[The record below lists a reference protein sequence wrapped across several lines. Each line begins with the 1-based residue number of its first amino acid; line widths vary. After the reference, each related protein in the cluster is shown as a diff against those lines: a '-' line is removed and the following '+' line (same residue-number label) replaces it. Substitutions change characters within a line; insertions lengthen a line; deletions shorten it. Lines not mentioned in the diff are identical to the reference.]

1 MSRTGVCYRFVPQTD
16 SWTLSRG
23 AGWLASQGAL
33 PLLPLGG
40 RRHPASGPGGQV
52 LSRAAP
58 LARLR
63 AALRPAPASSG
74 TSARH
79 ITPASLG
86 ARPACRSRLAPASPT
101 EARRRPRLL
110 VLLRLRGLSFEFL
123 PSITTR
129 ASLLTGSLSGLP
141 IFSKSHMVYHET
153 TRDNMTHASVLRDR
167 GDRRSATSTDA
178 APDCS
183 GGLSVTCVVIRGL
196 KT

>member
-1 MSRTGVCYRFVPQTD
+1 MCAIGLCHRPI
-16 SWTLSRG
+16 RG
-23 AGWLASQGAL
+23 RCHAGLAGG
-33 PLLPLGG
+33 PRGG
-40 RRHPASGPGGQV
+40 RCPSSRLEGGGTPPRGRAAGRP
-52 LSRAAP
+52 SRAAP
-58 LARLR
+58 LTRLR

-101 EARRRPRLL
+101 EAWRRPRLL

-123 PSITTR
+123 PGITTR

-153 TRDNMTHASVLRDR
+153 TRDNMTHASVLCDR

>member
-16 SWTLSRG
+16 SWTSSRG
-23 AGWLASQGAL
+23 AGWRASRGAL
-33 PLLPLGG
+33 PLLPLGE

-52 LSRAAP
+52 PSRAAP
-58 LARLR
+58 LVRPR

-79 ITPASLG
+79 ITSASLG

-123 PSITTR
+123 PGVTAR

-153 TRDNMTHASVLRDR
+153 TRDNMTHASVLCDR

>member
-1 MSRTGVCYRFVPQTD
+1 MCAIGLYHRPI
-16 SWTLSRG
+16 RG
-23 AGWLASQGAL
+23 RRRAGLAGW
-33 PLLPLGG
+33 PHRG
-40 RRHPASGPGGQV
+40 RCCSSRSEDGQV
-52 LSRAAP
+52 PSRAAP

-86 ARPACRSRLAPASPT
+86 VRPACRSRLAPASPT

-123 PSITTR
+123 PGVTAR

-153 TRDNMTHASVLRDR
+153 TRDNMTHASVLCDR
-167 GDRRSATSTDA
+167 GDRRSATSTNA